1 MYKYFKLRITFDQVN
16 EEDCALVQ
24 EYFRKNAVYFKVTNL
39 SSLGEMYFKK
49 LNFRN
54 KSKVEETSCVDVEC
68 REEDLEEMIHCIK
81 TFQYLD
87 KQLYS
92 CKLCEYL
99 SDNNKQMKNH
109 VYNLHIVPKRRMSEQ
124 DIVINYIE

>member
-1 MYKYFKLRITFDQVN
+1 MCTKFSNLRITFDHVN

-81 TFQYLD
+81 TFQYLNT
-87 KQLYS
+87 
-92 CKLCEYL
+92 C
-99 SDNNKQMKNH
+99 
-109 VYNLHIVPKRRMSEQ
+109 I
-124 DIVINYIE
+124 INISLI